1 MALDAHTLKLLD
13 TFAIK
18 TRRSFYGARQGTHR
32 SQRRGH
38 GVEFAEYRSYELGD
52 NPRYIDWNLYA
63 RSDKIYVKRYLEEE
77 TVSVFM
83 VLDGSRSLTH
93 PALQKKWHAGAHLAT
108 CASYIALASHDRVT
122 ISVLGGRQSPQFWGP
137 RSFAPLGDFLDAEG
151 QKLITEAPQEIN
163 LLESARIAATRV
175 RFPGICVVISDFLYP
190 LSDVVTMLSSF
201 RARNMEIHAVQVLG
215 EQDLN
220 PAPGSDGGTLVDSET
235 GEELGLSLD
244 ASSRERYVEGIR
256 QHTEAIRNHC
266 LSAQIDFLQIDARD
280 PLAENS
286 IAALGAMRLFV

>member
-18 TRRSFYGARQGTHR
+18 TRRSFYGARQGSHR

-93 PALQKKWHAGAHLAT
+93 PALQKKWHAAAHLAM
-108 CASYIALASHDRVT
+108 CASYIALASHDPVT
-122 ISVLGGRQSPQFWGP
+122 ISVLGGKQSPQFWGP

-151 QKLITEAPQEIN
+151 QKLITEASQVTN

-190 LSDVVTMLSSF
+190 LSDIVTMLSSF

-215 EQDLN
+215 DQDLN
-220 PAPGSDGGTLVDSET
+220 PVPGSDGGTLVDSET

-244 ASSRERYVEGIR
+244 ASSRERYIEGIR
-256 QHTEAIRNHC
+256 SHTGAIRNYC
-266 LSAQIDFLQIDARD
+266 LSTQIDFLQIDARD

>member
-1 MALDAHTLKLLD
+1 MALDAQTLKLLD
-13 TFAIK
+13 TFALK

-77 TVSVFM
+77 TVSVFI

-93 PALQKKWHAGAHLAT
+93 PALQKKWHAAAHLAT
-108 CASYIALASHDRVT
+108 CASYIALASHDPVT
-122 ISVLGGRQSPQFWGP
+122 ISVLGGRHSPQFWGP
-137 RSFAPLGDFLDAEG
+137 RAFAPLGDFLDAEG
-151 QKLITEAPQEIN
+151 QSLITEAPKEIN
-163 LLESARIAATRV
+163 VLESARIAATRT

-190 LSDVVTMLSSF
+190 LRDVVTMLSSF
-201 RARNMEIHAVQVLG
+201 RARNMETHAVQILG

-220 PAPGSDGGTLVDSET
+220 PAPDSDGGTLVDSET
-235 GEELGLSLD
+235 GEALGLSLD
-244 ASSRERYVEGIR
+244 PTSRARYLEEL
-256 QHTEAIRNHC
+256 QNHTEAIRNHC
-266 LSAQIDFLQIDARD
+266 LSAQIDFIQIEARD
-280 PLAENS
+280 PLAEAS
-286 IAALGAMRLFV
+286 ISALSTMRLFV